1 MIDLAFVRSRRCDKS
16 QSLITMPRSIRNLI
30 TKLYKLSNYLLNV

>member
-16 QSLITMPRSIRNLI
+16 QNLI
-30 TKLYKLSNYLLNV
+30 NNHLFTKFCNPASLFFKAVLKK